1 MAKKTSLSAALHE
14 ASGKKPIVQEEPV
27 PAAVPAQTE
36 ASIVPPSRKG
46 KKVIAG
52 YFDPAVSKQLK
63 QLALEHDT
71 TVQALLVEALDLLF
85 VAYGKSK
92 IAASGRE

>member
-1 MAKKTSLSAALHE
+1 VAKRTDLSNALLK
-14 ASGKKPIVQEEPV
+14 ATGKKPVTPESTVEDSLPQ
-27 PAAVPAQTE
+27 QTE
-36 ASIVPPSRKG
+36 ASVVPPSRKG

-71 TVQALLVEALDLLF
+71 TVQALLAEALDLLF
-85 VAYGKSK
+85 IERGVMP
-92 IAASGRE
+92 IAGSDKG

>member
-1 MAKKTSLSAALHE
+1 MCNTRSRSDE
-14 ASGKKPIVQEEPV
+14 
-27 PAAVPAQTE
+27 
-36 ASIVPPSRKG
+36 SRKG

-71 TVQALLVEALDLLF
+71 TVQALLARLLIYYLSRT
-85 VAYGKSK
+85 VGHQL
-92 IAASGRE
+92 REVIGTN

>member
-1 MAKKTSLSAALHE
+1 MVKRTSLSAALHE
-14 ASGKKPIVQEEPV
+14 ASGKKAAMPEP
-27 PAAVPAQTE
+27 PT
-36 ASIVPPSRKG
+36 ASISNESNAASTLPPSRQD

-71 TVQALLVEALDLLF
+71 NRTSTI
-85 VAYGKSK
+85 G
-92 IAASGRE
+92 